1 MQLEGNAQKSK
12 HLCDSEGHQQND
24 FNFTYSEKKKE
35 KKRKRKIIILEL
47 GANKQKKF
55 IHCTFISFAA
65 PSKSPHTFPYRN
77 QSSELR
83 KKKVTITISIV
94 NNDFFL
100 KKKYN

>member
-35 KKRKRKIIILEL
+35 KKRKEIIIIILLEL

-65 PSKSPHTFPYRN
+65 PSKSPHTSPIETNRQNYEK
-77 QSSELR
+77 Q
-83 KKKVTITISIV
+83 IY
-94 NNDFFL
+94 NNNNNS
-100 KKKYN
+100 KQ